1 MENRGKHSGET
12 SVTLSTVLL
21 GELPFADTYSA
32 KPVVFRQFIPCF
44 TQPFSPLKI
53 ALSPLSEHYFYPV
66 STGSTNTT
74 NKEK

>member
-1 MENRGKHSGET
+1 MENRGKHSSET
-12 SVTLSTVLL
+12 SGTLSTFLL
-21 GELPFADTYSA
+21 RELSFADTSSA
-32 KPVVFRQFIPCF
+32 KPIVFRQFIPCF

-53 ALSPLSEHYFYPV
+53 ALPPLSEHYFYPV